1 MSTIIPFESAMP
13 VCSACRAMVADGT
26 DGLCETC
33 REAALYQTN
42 IERIFQA
49 LRDEGCA
56 LAQSHPDA
64 TFVSLQ
70 FRPGGV
76 VRLYA
81 NATELNFPTLAAFA
95 GWLLD
100 PKPKK

>member
-1 MSTIIPFESAMP
+1 
-13 VCSACRAMVADGT
+13 
-26 DGLCETC
+26 
-33 REAALYQTN
+33 
-42 IERIFQA
+42 
-49 LRDEGCA
+49 
-56 LAQSHPDA
+56 
-64 TFVSLQ
+64 
-70 FRPGGV
+70 